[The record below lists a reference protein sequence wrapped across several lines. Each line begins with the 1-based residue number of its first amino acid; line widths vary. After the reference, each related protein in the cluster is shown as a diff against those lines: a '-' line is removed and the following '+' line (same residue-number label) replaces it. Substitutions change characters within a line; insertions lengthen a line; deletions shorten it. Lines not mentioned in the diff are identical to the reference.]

1 MSKVRMTVWIPGS
14 LRARIDDEAE
24 QREESLSEFARKV
37 FERFFL
43 GMDAANPKPKEVKKR

>member
-1 MSKVRMTVWIPGS
+1 MTVWIPGS